1 MTEPTSD
8 DSRLL
13 SALAMALVK
22 QPRATLQ
29 ELAKAVGVSKATLY
43 RFSHTRE
50 ALIERLISHGTEVV
64 HQALDAAELTCGPPK
79 DALRRLITEL
89 LKHRHFVAFMNAH
102 WRPMA
107 EPSLELAGWSDFLEK
122 SDAFFLR
129 GQKEGVFRIDISA
142 AALSECMGG
151 LFCALVDGEVYG
163 RVAPASTAF
172 VLESMFI
179 GGAAAH
185 H

>member
-1 MTEPTSD
+1 MTDTPSD
-8 DSRLL
+8 DARLL
-13 SALAMALVK
+13 SALALALVN

-43 RFSHTRE
+43 RFSPTRE
-50 ALIERLISHGTEVV
+50 QLIERLIKHGTDVLHKAIDV
-64 HQALDAAELTCGPPK
+64 ADLTSGAPRE
-79 DALRRLITEL
+79 ALRRLIAEL
-89 LKHRHFVAFMNAH
+89 LKQRNFVAFMNAH
-102 WRPMA
+102 WRPVA
-107 EPSLELAGWSDFLEK
+107 SPELSLEGWSEFLDK

-163 RVAPASTAF
+163 RVAPASTAA
-172 VLESMFI
+172 VLESMMLD
-179 GGAAAH
+179 GAAARP
-185 H
+185 